1 MHKKIYSIF
10 LLTLL
15 IISMAG
21 CDNKVANGKGPGA
34 TKIQEIQN
42 GNKTEEK
49 KEENS
54 KDDKKDDKK
63 ETESKEDTKKETEK
77 TEDIKKEEKEAEK
90 KEDEDKEEK
99 VSCIENFLFIGDS
112 MMNMLKPVIQKDTPS
127 AKVEGAG
134 GKEASYFLKRFDSLP
149 KDGVDGIVVWIGV
162 NGIVNKDNVKNTTEL
177 LTKLSERY
185 PGKKIYVMKVFPVGK
200 NWKYGNMVADEMN
213 PGIKEFNTEIE
224 KFVNEN
230 NMTYIDAT
238 KEFVDE
244 NGYLVGSSDDLH
256 LFEEED
262 NKKILDV
269 VKSVIEK
276 SNK

>member
-1 MHKKIYSIF
+1 MHKKICSIF

-63 ETESKEDTKKETEK
+63 ETESKEDTKKE
-77 TEDIKKEEKEAEK
+77 EKETEK

-134 GKEASYFLKRFDSLP
+134 GKEASYFLERFDSLP
-149 KDGVDGIVVWIGV
+149 KDGVDGVVVWIGV

>member
-1 MHKKIYSIF
+1 MYKKICSFF
-10 LLTLL
+10 LLTSL
-15 IISMAG
+15 IISMVG
-21 CDNKVANGKGPGA
+21 CDKEVANGKGPGA
-34 TKIQEIQN
+34 SKIQEIQN

-49 KEENS
+49 KEEKP
-54 KDDKKDDKK
+54 KDEETDDKK
-63 ETESKEDTKKETEK
+63 EAEKTEDNTKEIEKTEDTKKA
-77 TEDIKKEEKEAEK
+77 EKETEK
-90 KEDEDKEEK
+90 KEDDNKEEK

-149 KDGVDGIVVWIGV
+149 KDGVDGVVIWIGV
-162 NGIVNKDNVKNTTEL
+162 NGIVNKNNVKNTTEL

-213 PGIKEFNTEIE
+213 PGIKKFNTEIE

-230 NMTYIDAT
+230 KMTYIDAT
-238 KEFVDE
+238 KEFVDKE
-244 NGYLVGSSDDLH
+244 GYLVGSSDDLH
-256 LFEEED
+256 LFNRED
-262 NKKILDV
+262 NRKILDV
-269 VKSVIEK
+269 VKSVIEE

>member
-1 MHKKIYSIF
+1 MYKKICSIF

-15 IISMAG
+15 IISMVG

-49 KEENS
+49 KEEKS
-54 KDDKKDDKK
+54 KEDEKADKK
-63 ETESKEDTKKETEK
+63 ETEKK
-77 TEDIKKEEKEAEK
+77 
-90 KEDEDKEEK
+90 EDKEEK

-185 PGKKIYVMKVFPVGK
+185 PDKKIYVMKVFPVGK

>member
-1 MHKKIYSIF
+1 MYKKICSFF
-10 LLTLL
+10 LLTSL
-15 IISMAG
+15 IISMVG
-21 CDNKVANGKGPGA
+21 CDKEVASGKGPGA
-34 TKIQEIQN
+34 SKIQEIQN

-49 KEENS
+49 KEEKP
-54 KDDKKDDKK
+54 KDEETDDKK
-63 ETESKEDTKKETEK
+63 EAEKTEDNTKEIEKTEDTKKA
-77 TEDIKKEEKEAEK
+77 EKENEK
-90 KEDEDKEEK
+90 KEDDNKEEK

-127 AKVEGAG
+127 AKVKGAG

-149 KDGVDGIVVWIGV
+149 KDGVDGVVVWIGV
-162 NGIVNKDNVKNTTEL
+162 NGIVNKNNVKNTTEL

-213 PGIKEFNTEIE
+213 PGIKKFNTEIE

-230 NMTYIDAT
+230 KMTYIDAT

-256 LFEEED
+256 LFEAED

-269 VKSVIEK
+269 VKSVIDK
-276 SNK
+276 STK

>member
-1 MHKKIYSIF
+1 MYKKIRSIF
-10 LLTLL
+10 LLALL
-15 IISMAG
+15 IISMVG
-21 CDNKVANGKGPGA
+21 CDNKVASGKGPGA

-63 ETESKEDTKKETEK
+63 ETESKEDSKKETEK
-77 TEDIKKEEKEAEK
+77 TEDTKKEEKETEK
-90 KEDEDKEEK
+90 KEEDTEEK

-213 PGIKEFNTEIE
+213 PGIKEFNIEIE

-262 NKKILDV
+262 NRKILDV

>member
-1 MHKKIYSIF
+1 MA
-10 LLTLL
+10 TD
-15 IISMAG
+15 IIARGMAAKAAKAKPPEG
-21 CDNKVANGKGPGA
+21 CIVK
-34 TKIQEIQN
+34 
-42 GNKTEEK
+42 
-49 KEENS
+49 
-54 KDDKKDDKK
+54 
-63 ETESKEDTKKETEK
+63 K
-77 TEDIKKEEKEAEK
+77 TEDTADGVNITFEYTL
-90 KEDEDKEEK
+90 EDGTVEQKT
-99 VSCIENFLFIGDS
+99 VL
-112 MMNMLKPVIQKDTPS
+112 LKN
-127 AKVEGAG
+127 G
-134 GKEASYFLKRFDSLP
+134 
-149 KDGVDGIVVWIGV
+149 KDGVDGVVVWIGV